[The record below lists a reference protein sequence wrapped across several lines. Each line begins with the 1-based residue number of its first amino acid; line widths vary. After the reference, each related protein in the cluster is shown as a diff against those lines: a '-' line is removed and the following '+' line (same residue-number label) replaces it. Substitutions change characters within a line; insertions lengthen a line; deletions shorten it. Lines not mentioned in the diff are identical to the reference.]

1 MPEEQN
7 LTENNDV
14 ELNNATES
22 SIVETNTSE
31 PDNAESNEVDQPTEE
46 EANQE
51 EGEKKETG
59 ASKRIQGLV
68 RDKKQLQ
75 EKVEDLSTKL
85 ETFTQGLNNY
95 EPNTPNYGEGERDL
109 TLDDLRA
116 LTRMEIEKEK
126 AINRINNEAKEAV
139 SKYPQL
145 DPKSDSFDPDLNDSV
160 TTAVYHAVRGN
171 PTTSVTSLVDKLMK
185 PFTKSVE
192 SAVASEKK
200 ELAKQA
206 AESAMRPSSHVDK
219 TEKSVEDMSIEE
231 IKEKYGVVY

>member
-145 DPKSDSFDPDLNDSV
+145 DPLSDSFDPDLNDSV
-160 TTAVYHAVRGN
+160 TTTVYHAVRGN

>member
-1 MPEEQN
+1 MPEEPN

-160 TTAVYHAVRGN
+160 TTTVYHAVRGN

>member
-1 MPEEQN
+1 MPEEPN

>member
-145 DPKSDSFDPDLNDSV
+145 DPLSDSFDPDLNDSV

>member
-139 SKYPQL
+139 LKYPQL
-145 DPKSDSFDPDLNDSV
+145 DPLSDSFDPDLNDSV
-160 TTAVYHAVRGN
+160 TTTVYHAVRGN

>member
-126 AINRINNEAKEAV
+126 AINRINNEAKEAIL
-139 SKYPQL
+139 KYPQL
-145 DPKSDSFDPDLNDSV
+145 DTKSDSFDPDLNDSV
-160 TTAVYHAVRGN
+160 TTTVYHAVRGN

>member
-31 PDNAESNEVDQPTEE
+31 SDNAESNEVDQPTEE
-46 EANQE
+46 EAKPE
-51 EGEKKETG
+51 EDEKKETG

-95 EPNTPNYGEGERDL
+95 EPNIPNSGEGERDL

-145 DPKSDSFDPDLNDSV
+145 DPNSDSFDPDLNDSV

-185 PFTKSVE
+185 PFKKSVE
-192 SAVASEKK
+192 SAIASEKSN
-200 ELAKQA
+200 LAKQA

>member
-126 AINRINNEAKEAV
+126 AINRINNEAKEAIF
-139 SKYPQL
+139 KYPQL

>member
-1 MPEEQN
+1 MPEEPN

-85 ETFTQGLNNY
+85 ETLTQGLNNY
-95 EPNTPNYGEGERDL
+95 EPNIPNYGEGERDL

>member
-160 TTAVYHAVRGN
+160 TTTVYHAVRGN

>member
-59 ASKRIQGLV
+59 ASKRIPGLV

-139 SKYPQL
+139 LKYPQL
-145 DPKSDSFDPDLNDSV
+145 DPLSDSFDPDLNDSV
-160 TTAVYHAVRGN
+160 TTTVYHAVRGN

>member
-1 MPEEQN
+1 MPEEPN

-145 DPKSDSFDPDLNDSV
+145 DPLSDSFDPDLNDSV

>member
-7 LTENNDV
+7 LTENQDV
-14 ELNNATES
+14 EVDNNVTES
-22 SIVETNTSE
+22 SPVEE
-31 PDNAESNEVDQPTEE
+31 NATLETEE
-46 EANQE
+46 GQSPQADQLESE
-51 EGEKKETG
+51 ETQSEEDEKKESG
-59 ASKRIQGLV
+59 ASKRIKGLV
-68 RDKKQLQ
+68 REKKQLQ
-75 EKVEDLSTKL
+75 ETVESLSSKL
-85 ETFTQGLNNY
+85 DTFTQGLNSY
-95 EPNTPNYGEGERDL
+95 EPNIPNSGERDL

-139 SKYPQL
+139 TKYPQL
-145 DPKSDSFDPDLNDSV
+145 DPNSDSFDPDLNDSV
-160 TTAVYHAVRGN
+160 TTAVYHAVKGN

-192 SAVASEKK
+192 SAIASEKSN
-200 ELAKQA
+200 LAKQA

>member
-1 MPEEQN
+1 MPEEPN

-85 ETFTQGLNNY
+85 ETLTQGLNNY
-95 EPNTPNYGEGERDL
+95 EPNIPNYGEGERDL

-126 AINRINNEAKEAV
+126 AINRINNEAKEAI

-145 DPKSDSFDPDLNDSV
+145 DTNSDSFDPDLNDSV

-171 PTTSVTSLVDKLMK
+171 PTISVTSLVDKLMK

>member
-126 AINRINNEAKEAV
+126 AINRINNEAKEAI

>member
-95 EPNTPNYGEGERDL
+95 EPNIPNYGEGERDL